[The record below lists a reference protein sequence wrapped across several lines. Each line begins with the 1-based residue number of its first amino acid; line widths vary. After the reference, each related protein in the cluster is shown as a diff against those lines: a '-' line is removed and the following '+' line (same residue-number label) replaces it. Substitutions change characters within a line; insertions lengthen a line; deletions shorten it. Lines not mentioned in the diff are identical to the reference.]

1 MCCEAFLLVGR
12 PYPAS
17 TSTTPRARGC
27 SRLNRELGADFDL
40 DAFDHRAVW
49 NEAESRIEMHLVSSR
64 DQTARIGS
72 RTIVFIEGEVIHT
85 ENSHKYRPE
94 SLEALV
100 ERGGWRVKTVWTS
113 DASSFGVF
121 LLDTEEAEVSSSI
134 KSPVKSESS

>member
-1 MCCEAFLLVGR
+1 M
-12 PYPAS
+12 
-17 TSTTPRARGC
+17 
-27 SRLNRELGADFDL
+27 
-40 DAFDHRAVW
+40 
-49 NEAESRIEMHLVSSR
+49 
-64 DQTARIGS
+64 
-72 RTIVFIEGEVIHT
+72 IVFSEGEVIHT

-113 DASSFGVF
+113 DAPSFGVF